1 MIPCSRRKSALPKY
15 TPPYNKRQMMKGYS
29 HPNSPHPSQI
39 TPDHTFNGGIGSKMS
54 LSGMGQTTLDRQIP
68 GHGPIPPPPPIGGQ
82 GPGVGNYPGGTLHR
96 QVE

>member
-1 MIPCSRRKSALPKY
+1 
-15 TPPYNKRQMMKGYS
+15 MMKGYS

-39 TPDHTFNGGIGSKMS
+39 TPDHTFDGGIGSKMS

-68 GHGPIPPPPPIGGQ
+68 GHGPIPPPPPAGVQ